1 MSRDKKQLTV
11 HISAV
16 HEKKKILL
24 NVNCVIE
31 DLSLEVNQI
40 IIGKKNMEMKDHISA
55 NFVTKNSKE
64 MVL

>member
-1 MSRDKKQLTV
+1 M
-11 HISAV
+11 
-16 HEKKKILL
+16 
-24 NVNCVIE
+24 NCVIE

-55 NFVTKNSKE
+55 NFVTKNLKE